1 MKNLIKFICLVVMM
15 QSCISQTKT
24 KETIRQVGGPCEG
37 CEALLE
43 YGDKSLKNTDTVLG
57 FSDNTPQLKLTG
69 TVYHNDG
76 KTPAEDIIIYAYQ
89 TNRAGIYTPS
99 KNASGWER
107 RHGKHRT
114 WLRTDKDGKYTIFTF
129 RPGSYPNRLEPEHI
143 HITVKEP
150 NTNAYY
156 IDDFV
161 FDDDPLLTPQR
172 RQQLRNRCGSG
183 ISKPQLK
190 DGILTT
196 ERDLILGLN
205 IPDYE

>member
-1 MKNLIKFICLVVMM
+1 
-15 QSCISQTKT
+15 
-24 KETIRQVGGPCEG
+24 
-37 CEALLE
+37 
-43 YGDKSLKNTDTVLG
+43 
-57 FSDNTPQLKLTG
+57 
-69 TVYHNDG
+69 
-76 KTPAEDIIIYAYQ
+76 
-89 TNRAGIYTPS
+89 
-99 KNASGWER
+99 
-107 RHGKHRT
+107 
-114 WLRTDKDGKYTIFTF
+114 TDKDGKYTIFTF